1 MPLHPDTQGLIRK
14 IENLSGKMVHV
25 TEDPELKVM
34 ATIST
39 ARGAAPAH
47 FLRYRPGTRAVD
59 YLVAYQLQFL
69 VRMFTCPAGERWD
82 LMATAKEKQ
91 TGIELM
97 GLTGMPPDFAESMT
111 GRVIVQLRTFAVGA
125 RVDDWIR
132 NNLPS
137 LREQQDQAIRTQ
149 LAEHEATLTPE
160 IRARFPK
167 PLLDA
172 NTAMNAAF
180 AMAWGEVLGEPRF
193 TIPFRALGY
202 GKKAEEL
209 LEILKN
215 SPDDPRSDR
224 NLIEQWAHSLGLTG
238 SFHFEPHPPN

>member
-1 MPLHPDTQGLIRK
+1 MTLHPDTQELIRK
-14 IENLSGKMVHV
+14 IEELSGRMVHV

-34 ATIST
+34 ATVST
-39 ARGAAPAH
+39 ARGAAPAF

-82 LMATAKEKQ
+82 LMATAEEKQ

-97 GLTGMPPDFAESMT
+97 GLTAMTPDFAESMT
-111 GRVIVQLRTFAVGA
+111 GSVMVQLRTFAVGA

-132 NNLPS
+132 KNLPS
-137 LREQQDQAIRTQ
+137 LREQQEQAIRTQ
-149 LAEHEATLTPE
+149 LAEHERALAPE
-160 IRARFPK
+160 IRSRFPK
-167 PLLDA
+167 ALLDA

-180 AMAWGEVLGEPRF
+180 AMAWGGVLGEPRF
-193 TIPFRALGY
+193 AIPFKALGY

-215 SPDDPRSDR
+215 TPDDPRSDR
-224 NLIEQWAHSLGLTG
+224 ILIEQWAQTLGLTG
-238 SFHFEPHPPN
+238 SFHFEPHPPS